1 MKENNLL
8 QEVLDLIKK
17 NNVTAYEIEQNTS
30 RSAVGIQK
38 IINGETK
45 KPLQSTL
52 VEIYNYLVSKY
63 DTSKDVIINSNIAN
77 NIKGNVNQT
86 NGDNSNEL
94 KMKISLLE
102 QENIMLKKQIE
113 QYLELLNKAINK

>member
-86 NGDNSNEL
+86 NGDNNNEL